1 MPGGIESLGVR
12 SAVEDFRAAPRK
24 ADLEQIKAHQTGKR
38 ADLLSFEEV
47 RRMLHARSLAPRGLQ
62 DIPMKA
68 IVGSVGR
75 YADFTRT
82 FLPKQS
88 DDQSRWVNVFKATS
102 EISTSGLP
110 PVEVY
115 QIGSAYFVKDGNH
128 RVSVARQMGVEYIQA
143 YVTEVKTTVPFT
155 PDMDFEAILVKA
167 SYTEFLEKTHVTDLH
182 PDADLC
188 VTLPGQYERL
198 LEHIE
203 VHRYFMGIEQQRE
216 IPYEE
221 AVAHWYDTVYM
232 PIITVIRE
240 RGLLRDF
247 PDRTE
252 ADLYLWL
259 MEHRTELEESLG
271 WQVDTEHAAAH
282 LAQEYSTRPERV
294 VSRVG
299 DMLLNVVMPEGLE
312 AGPPPGAWRK
322 RRAQPD
328 EEQPLFCDILV
339 PLSGEE
345 YGWQALEQAI
355 IFAKCKGSYLRGLH
369 IVPDPAQKESHA
381 ALAVQD
387 RFNRRCQETGV
398 QGTFVIE
405 AGNINRLICDRSR
418 WVDIVVVK
426 LEHPPEPQPIARL
439 SSGFRMLIHRCPRPV
454 LAVPRK
460 ARPLD
465 SALLAYDGSA
475 KSKEGLYA
483 AAHLA
488 DQWHIPLTV
497 LTVMESD
504 REMSETLFEAEAY
517 LRDKGLRATYLD
529 RSGPVAQTILETA
542 ESQNCDL
549 IIMGGYGFN
558 SVIEVVLG
566 SAVNQVLRE
575 SRRPVLICR

>member
-1 MPGGIESLGVR
+1 MPGGIESLGLR
-12 SAVEDFRAAPRK
+12 SAVEDFRTARRK
-24 ADLEQIKAHQTGKR
+24 ADLEQIMALLTGKR
-38 ADLLSFEEV
+38 ANLLSFEEV

-62 DIPMKA
+62 DIPLKA

-102 EISTSGLP
+102 EMSTSGLP

-128 RVSVARQMGVEYIQA
+128 RVSVARQMGVEYVQA
-143 YVTEVKTTVPFT
+143 YVTEVKTTVPLT

-167 SYTEFLEKTHVTDLH
+167 HYTEFLEKTHIKDLR
-182 PDADLC
+182 PDAELC

-198 LEHIE
+198 LEHVD
-203 VHRYFMGIEQQRE
+203 VHRYFMGIEQQQE
-216 IPYEE
+216 IPYQE
-221 AVAHWYDTVYM
+221 AVTHWYDTIYM

-259 MEHRTELEESLG
+259 MEHRAELEESLG
-271 WQVDTEHAAAH
+271 WQIDAEQAADH
-282 LAQEYSTRPERV
+282 LASEYSTRTERV

-299 DMLLNVVMPEGLE
+299 DMLLSAVTPDGLE
-312 AGPPPGAWRK
+312 SGPPPGAWRK
-322 RRAQPD
+322 QR
-328 EEQPLFCDILV
+328 EQPGEELPLFGDILV

-345 YGWQALEQAI
+345 YSWQALEQAI
-355 IFAKCKGSYLRGLH
+355 IFAKCEGAYLRGLH
-369 IVPDPAQKESHA
+369 VVPDPSQKESHA

-398 QGTFVIE
+398 QGTLVIE
-405 AGNINRLICDRSR
+405 AGNINRMICDRSR
-418 WVDIVVVK
+418 WVDLAVVK

-439 SSGFRMLIHRCPRPV
+439 SSGFRTLIHRCPRPV

-465 SALLAYDGSA
+465 SALLAYDGGA
-475 KSKEGLYA
+475 KSKEGLFVA
-483 AAHLA
+483 AYLTEH
-488 DQWHIPLTV
+488 WHIPLTV

-504 REMSETLFEAEAY
+504 REMSETLFEAETY

-529 RSGPVAQTILETA
+529 RSGPVAKTILETA
-542 ESQNCDL
+542 ESQNSDL

-558 SVIEVVLG
+558 PVLEVVLG

>member
-1 MPGGIESLGVR
+1 MAL
-12 SAVEDFRAAPRK
+12 
-24 ADLEQIKAHQTGKR
+24 LTGKR
-38 ADLLSFEEV
+38 ANLLSFEEV

-62 DIPMKA
+62 DIPLKA

-128 RVSVARQMGVEYIQA
+128 RVSVARQMGVEYVQA
-143 YVTEVKTTVPFT
+143 YVTEVKTTVPLT

-167 SYTEFLEKTHVTDLH
+167 HYTEFLEKTRIKDLR

-198 LEHIE
+198 LEHVE
-203 VHRYFMGIEQQRE
+203 VHRYFMGIEQERE

-221 AVAHWYDTVYM
+221 AAAHWYDTVYM
-232 PIITVIRE
+232 PIIAVIRE

-252 ADLYLWL
+252 ADLYLWI
-259 MEHRTELEESLG
+259 MEHRAELEESLG
-271 WQVDTEHAAAH
+271 WQVDAEQAADH
-282 LAQEYSTRPERV
+282 LASEYSTRAERV
-294 VSRVG
+294 ASRVG
-299 DMLLNVVMPEGLE
+299 DRLLSAVTPEGLE
-312 AGPPPGAWRK
+312 SGPPPGAWRK
-322 RRAQPD
+322 QRTQPG
-328 EEQPLFCDILV
+328 EEPPLFDDILV

-355 IFAKCKGSYLRGLH
+355 IFAKCEGAYLRGLH
-369 IVPDPAQKESHA
+369 VVPDPAQKESHA

-398 QGTFVIE
+398 SGTLVIE
-405 AGNINRLICDRSR
+405 AGNINRMICDRSR
-418 WVDIVVVK
+418 WVDLAVVK

-439 SSGFRMLIHRCPRPV
+439 SSGFRTLIHRCPRPV

-465 SALLAYDGSA
+465 SALLAYDGGA
-475 KSKEGLYA
+475 KSKEGLFVA
-483 AAHLA
+483 AYLTEH
-488 DQWHIPLTV
+488 WHIPLTV

-529 RSGPVAQTILETA
+529 RSGPVAKTILETA
-542 ESQNCDL
+542 ESQNSDL

-558 SVIEVVLG
+558 PVLEVVLG